1 MNLQTYAKIGII
13 VGVGAIVIFSVL
25 FSLMLVNQLQY
36 EFVSLFVDKE
46 EKINEMKNMKS
57 FLLLQEKYPDNYV
70 IENKNRNNVEI
81 EAFAYNFQT
90 GNSLRLNMYYDPWED
105 RIRERVRCDVR
116 DNSLRQELGFQSSF
130 TESFASSSAPYPMVF
145 LSEGNAEDAFATD
158 FILYTN
164 CLEIGSEGDPVK
176 KVSFPEYG
184 EIPTY
189 TISIP
194 EGSAVPGCEEIA
206 HCFEPEE
213 ISIKVGQ
220 IIEWKN
226 YDDAMHTVTSG
237 GPDNGPT
244 EIFDSGLAEPD
255 ATYALKFNTPGEYP
269 YFCMVH
275 PWQEG
280 MITVTK

>member
-1 MNLQTYAKIGII
+1 MQLQTYAKIGIC
-13 VGVGAIVIFSVL
+13 VGIGAIVIFSVL
-25 FSLMLVNQLQY
+25 FSLMMVNQLQNEY
-36 EFVSLFVDKE
+36 VSLFLDKDQ
-46 EKINEMKNMKS
+46 KINEMKNMES
-57 FLLLQEKYPDNYV
+57 FLLLNEKYPDAYV
-70 IENKNRNNVEI
+70 IENKNRHNVGL

-105 RIRERVRCDVR
+105 RIREHVRCDVR
-116 DNSLRQELGFQSSF
+116 DNHLRQDLGFSSAHSA
-130 TESFASSSAPYPMVF
+130 SFALSSAPYPIVF
-145 LSEGNAEDAFATD
+145 LSEGNADDAFVTD

-164 CLEIGSEGDPVK
+164 CLELGSEDDPVK
-176 KVSFPEYG
+176 KVSIPEYG
-184 EIPTY
+184 DIPTY

-194 EGSAVPGCEEIA
+194 KGSAVPGCEEIA

-237 GPDNGPT
+237 GPNDGPT
-244 EIFDSGLAEPD
+244 GIFDSGLTKPD
-255 ATYALKFNTPGEYP
+255 ATYALKFEAQGEYP

-275 PWQEG
+275 PWQTG
-280 MITVTK
+280 MITVTD